1 MTATPSAGKT
11 TRLVPIPPDGGW
23 GWVVVMGTFFIHV
36 VADGFVYSFGVLV
49 DELMREFESDNT
61 ITATILSL
69 LTGFTLGS
77 GPLAS
82 AVCNKYGCRVTAIT
96 GATIAIVGRRSFA
109 TGIAVTGAGVGTMVF
124 SPINDYVMSHYGWRA
139 VFLLFIGQQS
149 TWTCNV
155 VCIWRLHAQQL
166 SKFMRI
172 ALHLVIFAKSVTVD
186 SLWGRMPPEDVVRRV
201 FSLCVVCASLFRP
214 LPFQEVSEEK
224 GKEEPFTEKMEP
236 NSVSEVTSPLLT
248 SDKPRR
254 SSCDVQAD
262 SKSLTML
269 TPAKADSENVGERDV
284 GYLNRKDIFYTGAIT
299 DVREFREDPDKY
311 RSTGSLRRSTI
322 STMSSEIL
330 QAIRESP
337 DEVFEDILEDTDNV
351 EGSDVRKT
359 MSNMLFL
366 TLLFDPIFLIFAI
379 SNMLSS
385 VGFNSPMYFLPLH
398 AQKGVG
404 LDSAHSSAVLSVFG
418 LSNTIGRIVYGIIAD
433 HELPI
438 PYGWGSNVTRN
449 RLWMYNISLSICGLL
464 TAFCFLFTSFLSLS
478 LYAALHGFF
487 LSAYICLASV
497 ILVDLLGLDKLT
509 NAFGLLLLWQGV
521 GTVAGPPIAGY
532 LADISGSYNWSF
544 VFSGINL
551 LVSGLMMFY
560 IPYIQ
565 KKENF
570 ARSSLSM

>member
-96 GATIAIVGRRSFA
+96 GATIAIVGCTSSYFASKMWHIILSVGVIMGIGSGLMYCPAIVIVTMYFEKRRSFA

-139 VFLLFIGQQS
+139 VFLLFIG
-149 TWTCNV
+149 
-155 VCIWRLHAQQL
+155 
-166 SKFMRI
+166 
-172 ALHLVIFAKSVTVD
+172 
-186 SLWGRMPPEDVVRRV
+186 V

-478 LYAALHGFF
+478 LYAALHGLF